1 MSPVPDRIH
10 ALLDERQVG
19 YEVVEH
25 KPDHTALQTAW
36 DTHTPSREFAKTVF
50 VEVDGEC
57 AMAVLTA
64 SEQLSVQRLR
74 ASVAATS
81 VRLLDEGEIDKI
93 CPDCELGAAPP
104 FGNLYGVPVFVSPR
118 LCEDDTITFNGGTH
132 REAIRMRYEDFERLV
147 LPRVVSMAVGDDGGS
162 RVPD

>member
-1 MSPVPDRIH
+1 MCPIPARVQ
-10 ALLDERQVG
+10 ALLDERQVPF
-19 YEVVEH
+19 EVVEH

-64 SEQLSVQRLR
+64 SDQLSEQGLR
-74 ASVAATS
+74 ASVGASS
-81 VRLLDEGEIDKI
+81 VHLLDESEIEKV

-118 LCEDDTITFNGGTH
+118 LREDETITFNGGTH

-147 LPRVVSMAVGDDGGS
+147 RPRVVSLSVGDDRGPRARG
-162 RVPD
+162 